1 MRVLPLALG
10 LLVLV
15 SNLGCKAALFSR
27 KKAQRGPCRA
37 KNPWGSGYVP
47 GTCMPTSQCIRPV
60 KSGLARLKAPRFCGF
75 KRLMPMVCCPDS
87 AYGSGG
93 PSSYGPYQPLPPY
106 GSGGRAYP
114 HWPNYYPPGP
124 SPYVPRQ
131 SLPPHNGGGQ
141 GYANGP
147 VYYPPGPSPYI
158 PHQSMPPH
166 GAGGWGY
173 PNGPNYYAPGVGPQ
187 QGHGNSYG
195 TGPVSPHRESSGGV
209 PQGPAVTHGSVTPWK
224 PTNPSGPQVP
234 PIPDKTDKRPALDD
248 ESDYYVEESGDDAP
262 CDDCEYEDYYRP
274 RST

>member
-1 MRVLPLALG
+1 
-10 LLVLV
+10 
-15 SNLGCKAALFSR
+15 
-27 KKAQRGPCRA
+27 
-37 KNPWGSGYVP
+37 
-47 GTCMPTSQCIRPV
+47 MPTSQCIRPV

-75 KRLMPMVCCPDS
+75 KRLMPMDHHHMVLTSPCRLMVV
-87 AYGSGG
+87 AAGHI
-93 PSSYGPYQPLPPY
+93 LI
-106 GSGGRAYP
+106 GRTTTLQD
-114 HWPNYYPPGP
+114 HH
-124 SPYVPRQ
+124 PYVPHQ

-147 VYYPPGPSPYI
+147 VYYPPGPSPYV

-173 PNGPNYYAPGVGPQ
+173 PNGPNYYPPGVGPQ
-187 QGHGNSYG
+187 QAHGNSYG

-248 ESDYYVEESGDDAP
+248 ESDPYVEESGDDAP

>member
-1 MRVLPLALG
+1 MPRHPWYKDAKLAPAFNCRGHRNITQRNEVRAGPTTLG
-10 LLVLV
+10 
-15 SNLGCKAALFSR
+15 A
-27 KKAQRGPCRA
+27 RA
-37 KNPWGSGYVP
+37 TFP

-93 PSSYGPYQPLPPY
+93 PSPYGPYQPLPPY

-124 SPYVPRQ
+124 SPYVPHQ

-147 VYYPPGPSPYI
+147 VYYPPGPSPYV

-173 PNGPNYYAPGVGPQ
+173 PNGPNYYPPGVGPQ
-187 QGHGNSYG
+187 QAHGNSYG
-195 TGPVSPHRESSGGV
+195 TGPVSPHRESSGG
-209 PQGPAVTHGSVTPWK
+209 G
-224 PTNPSGPQVP
+224 
-234 PIPDKTDKRPALDD
+234 
-248 ESDYYVEESGDDAP
+248 EESGDDAP
-262 CDDCEYEDYYRP
+262 CDDCEDDSHSE
-274 RST
+274 

>member
-1 MRVLPLALG
+1 
-10 LLVLV
+10 
-15 SNLGCKAALFSR
+15 
-27 KKAQRGPCRA
+27 
-37 KNPWGSGYVP
+37 
-47 GTCMPTSQCIRPV
+47 MPTSQCIRPV

-93 PSSYGPYQPLPPY
+93 PSPYGPYQPLPPY

-124 SPYVPRQ
+124 SPYVP
-131 SLPPHNGGGQ
+131 
-141 GYANGP
+141 
-147 VYYPPGPSPYI
+147 
-158 PHQSMPPH
+158 HQSMPPH

-173 PNGPNYYAPGVGPQ
+173 PNGPNYYPPGVGPQ
-187 QGHGNSYG
+187 QAHGNSYG

-234 PIPDKTDKRPALDD
+234 PDSRQNRQAASTGRRKRSLRGG
-248 ESDYYVEESGDDAP
+248 V
-262 CDDCEYEDYYRP
+262 R
-274 RST
+274 